1 MLPVYDLSSA
11 EGRGCFD
18 KCLHLLGQTSSATGD
33 AAKAV
38 TAIIEE
44 VKSSGDEAVVRYM
57 QQWTDPDFDVN
68 RIQVS
73 SKELAAALQALN
85 SDLRSAIEVAI
96 DHARQY
102 QEHIRPDMPPNIMID
117 GADLGLR
124 FNPVDSV
131 GLTVPGGSA
140 SLFSTVIMLG
150 VPAIAAGVGNISVV
164 SPPPNRTSG
173 QTPGDISPVVL
184 ATCALLEIDKVYRI
198 GGAQA
203 VAALALGTQRVERVS
218 MIAGPGNIYSQLAKQ
233 QLAGLVGT
241 DGGFY
246 GPSEI
251 VVIADEKA
259 DARFIAADLLAQ
271 AEHDP
276 GKCFLVAWSRQVIDQ
291 VIGQISRQVTSRKR
305 RSAIESAL
313 GNESCAVLVAD
324 CDQAIRVA
332 DHIACE
338 HVVLAVA
345 DPNALVMKLRH
356 AGAIFLGDRSPMAS
370 GDYYAGPSHCLPTG
384 RSARFASG
392 ISVYTFLKR
401 TSTVGYQDGMNSSVI
416 ENIAR
421 MAEAEGLDA
430 HAESARWRSR

>member
-11 EGRGCFD
+11 EGRECFD

-33 AAKAV
+33 VAKAV

-44 VKSSGDEAVVRYM
+44 VKSSGDDAVVRYM
-57 QQWTDPDFDVN
+57 QQWTDPDFDIN

-96 DHARQY
+96 DHVRQY
-102 QEHIRPDMPPNIMID
+102 QEHIRPEMPPNIMID

-150 VPAIAAGVGNISVV
+150 VPAIAAGVENISVV

-173 QTPGDISPVVL
+173 QTPGDISPIVL
-184 ATCALLEIDKVYRI
+184 ATCALLGIDKVYRI

-251 VVIADEKA
+251 MVIADEKA

-291 VIGQISRQVTSRKR
+291 VIGQISRQVTSHKR

-324 CDQAIRVA
+324 CDQ
-332 DHIACE
+332 
-338 HVVLAVA
+338 
-345 DPNALVMKLRH
+345 
-356 AGAIFLGDRSPMAS
+356 
-370 GDYYAGPSHCLPTG
+370 
-384 RSARFASG
+384 
-392 ISVYTFLKR
+392 
-401 TSTVGYQDGMNSSVI
+401 VI
-416 ENIAR
+416 
-421 MAEAEGLDA
+421 
-430 HAESARWRSR
+430 